1 VTSPSRVR
9 RPDAGGTV
17 AFTLIELLVVIAII
31 ALLAGLLLP
40 SLVGAKQH
48 AQAVVC
54 LGNVKQLSLAW
65 QLYAVDARDWLSPA
79 ESFPNQAEA
88 ARWVDGNIGFG
99 IGNLRD
105 MTNRALL
112 LRPGEGRLGPYVGK
126 AEVYRCPGDDSRTNA
141 YRRRGALRVRSYE
154 LNCFIGYAEGPGVR
168 EGQAVFPPHAL
179 RRMSDFRGRSPSE
192 IFTFIDTHELTISAG
207 QFRLQTAWAPPEG
220 WNGGNH
226 WAAARHGRRCPLTF
240 ADGHG
245 EIHKWRDPRTPTA
258 ASRNRKLVRPCPSVT
273 TPTTLGCGTA
283 PSIRRVWPGSSL
295 GHRAA
300 EPRAG
305 SVERDWPCIS
315 RTSPTAGPRKPPSRP
330 RST

>member
-1 VTSPSRVR
+1 LTLSDATGAWVTSPSRLR

-245 EIHKWRDPRTPTA
+245 EIHKWRDPRTPDTYRSQQEQEA
-258 ASRNRKLVRPCPSVT
+258 RSALPQRNNADYAWL
-273 TPTTLGCGTA
+273 
-283 PSIRRVWPGSSL
+283 WN
-295 GHRAA
+295 RAFD
-300 EPRAG
+300 PAG
-305 SVERDWPCIS
+305 L
-315 RTSPTAGPRKPPSRP
+315 AGQ
-330 RST
+330 